1 MYDEKNNNNNT
12 DKKKKKKN
20 FDLRRSSDILY
31 FAS

>member
-31 FAS
+31 FAR